1 MKPTLKTLVHK
12 LDRLLSEY
20 VRRSA
25 ADAGGTVTCVT
36 CNRNFFWK
44 DVDCGHYIKRQHMA
58 ARFNPMNVAPQCR
71 KCNRFAGGMMDAF
84 ALYLVKRYG
93 IQILDELAELKHQ
106 TKKWTRD
113 ELESLIV
120 LYKTR
125 LKGLQSP
132 T

>member
-1 MKPTLKTLVHK
+1 MKPSLKTLVHK

-25 ADAGGTVTCVT
+25 ADAGGTVECVT
-36 CNRNFFWK
+36 CNKLFFWK

-58 ARFNPMNVAPQCR
+58 ARFLEKNLATQCR
-71 KCNRFAGGMMDAF
+71 KCNRFAGGVMDAF

-93 IQILDELAELKHQ
+93 FQILDELAELKHQ
-106 TKKWTRD
+106 TRKWTRD
-113 ELESLIV
+113 ELENLIR
-120 LYKTR
+120 LYQAR
-125 LKGLQSP
+125 LKGLTSQ